1 MTGFVTDQEKAPT
14 TSSLIW
20 SPVNPKALSIAS
32 KHFVPSQI
40 CETIYATNLNADVIF
55 QWIL

>member
-1 MTGFVTDQEKAPT
+1 MTGFVTDQEKA

-20 SPVNPKALSIAS
+20 SPVNPKASWL
-32 KHFVPSQI
+32 HLFVPSQI

>member
-1 MTGFVTDQEKAPT
+1 MTGFVTDQEKA

-20 SPVNPKALSIAS
+20 SPVNPKASWL
-32 KHFVPSQI
+32 HLFVPSQT